1 MINLL
6 CGLISMIIFSI
17 FIGGL
22 AYSIF
27 ENTGSIAFPIIVAIV
42 LLLAYASLIE
52 EIRSNSP
59 KK

>member
-1 MINLL
+1 MINLM
-6 CGLISMIIFSI
+6 CGLTAMIIFSF

-42 LLLAYASLIE
+42 LLLAYITLIE
-52 EIRSNSP
+52 EIRSSSH